1 MPKAMRNKFDEL
13 RLLARCALS
22 DDRDAF
28 GQIVEAY
35 QSDMRRFF
43 LNLTGGDIVLSDDLA
58 QETFLK
64 AYLNIRSF
72 RGLSKF
78 RTWLYRIA
86 YNEFYSWA
94 RERKEELAESLPE
107 RIGSEPA
114 TASNIR
120 IDVAEALKLL
130 TVAERTAVTLF
141 FIEDRPV
148 KEIAAIMGM
157 PEGTVKS
164 HIARAKP
171 KLARFLEDKY

>member
-1 MPKAMRNKFDEL
+1 MRAVGRSGCFRAN
-13 RLLARCALS
+13 
-22 DDRDAF
+22 
-28 GQIVEAY
+28 
-35 QSDMRRFF
+35 RRGVSKRHAAVF
-43 LNLTGGDIVLSDDLA
+43 LNLTGGDIALSDDLA

-148 KEIAAIMGM
+148 KEIAAIMEV